1 MQTASKKVITSWAMY
16 DWANSAYSLI
26 ITSAIFPAY
35 YTFIA
40 PEKVNFIGRTFE
52 RSSLASYSISFSFL
66 IIAILSPILSSI
78 ADYKGN
84 KKAFMQFFCYLGS
97 AACIGLTFVTKEN
110 VSLGIIFSIFGSI
123 GFCGS
128 IVFYNAY
135 LPEIAAEEDQDRVS
149 AKGFALG
156 YIGSVIL
163 MVVCLAAI
171 MLNDG
176 LHWGWGA
183 WPTRL
188 SFLAVGLWWA
198 GFAQITF
205 KNLPPSIPSAQ
216 RPEKNILVNGFY
228 ELKKVWQQLG
238 AYPVTKRFLRS
249 FFFYNM
255 GVQTVM
261 YLATYFASEEIKME
275 TSQLIITILIIQL
288 VAIIGATMF
297 ARLSKRTTNLFTL
310 GVIIIVWIVVCF
322 SAFAISRQAKVLKPY
337 TSQIVS
343 LEKQKEASEDSD
355 GSIAKQ
361 ITVVREQMKPFEK
374 PISYEFYLVATVV
387 GLVMGGIQSMSR
399 STYSKLL
406 PPTKDT
412 ASYFSFYDI
421 CDKIGTVIG
430 TLSFGYVAEFYG
442 GMGNSVLALMIF
454 FFIGGIL
461 LLFVDPKKKTAI
473 V

>member
-1 MQTASKKVITSWAMY
+1 M
-16 DWANSAYSLI
+16 
-26 ITSAIFPAY
+26 
-35 YTFIA
+35 
-40 PEKVNFIGRTFE
+40 
-52 RSSLASYSISFSFL
+52 
-66 IIAILSPILSSI
+66 
-78 ADYKGN
+78 
-84 KKAFMQFFCYLGS
+84 
-97 AACIGLTFVTKEN
+97 
-110 VSLGIIFSIFGSI
+110 
-123 GFCGS
+123 
-128 IVFYNAY
+128 
-135 LPEIAAEEDQDRVS
+135 
-149 AKGFALG
+149 
-156 YIGSVIL
+156 
-163 MVVCLAAI
+163 
-171 MLNDG
+171 
-176 LHWGWGA
+176 
-183 WPTRL
+183 
-188 SFLAVGLWWA
+188 LAVGLWWA

-205 KNLPPSIPSAQ
+205 KNLPPSQPSAQ

-228 ELKKVWQQLG
+228 ELKKVWKQLG
-238 AYPVTKRFLRS
+238 EYPVTKRFLRS

-288 VAIIGATMF
+288 VAIVGATMF
-297 ARLSKRTTNLFTL
+297 ARLSKRTTNLFKL

-343 LEKQKEASEDSD
+343 LEKQKEASGDSD

-412 ASYFSFYDI
+412 ASYFSFFDI
-421 CDKIGTVIG
+421 CGKIGTV
-430 TLSFGYVAEFYG
+430 S
-442 GMGNSVLALMIF
+442 
-454 FFIGGIL
+454 
-461 LLFVDPKKKTAI
+461 
-473 V
+473 